1 VEQNGSLWMRP
12 ERNRRGPDPAYSRE
26 QITAAA
32 IKIADAEG
40 IEALSIRRVAREV
53 GAGAMSLYRY
63 IDSKDDLIE
72 LMVDAVEGEDPVPAK
87 PSGDWRAD
95 LRELAEREHAM
106 TRRHPWL
113 TTRVTSRPSFGP
125 NTLRTFEYGL
135 SCIDGLGFSID
146 EMLAVAISVTGY
158 VRTFVQGELA
168 EAELR
173 RRTKLTEEEW
183 RLSQAP
189 YLQKLIESGKYPL
202 FTKVILDAELPHMNP
217 ERRFRTGLDH
227 LLDGISA
234 QLERKH

>member
-1 VEQNGSLWMRP
+1 MERSGSIWMRP
-12 ERNRRGPDPAYSRE
+12 ERSGRGPDPAYSRE

-32 IKIADAEG
+32 IKIADEEG

-72 LMVDAVEGEDPVPAK
+72 LMSDAAEGEEPLPDK

-95 LRELAEREHAM
+95 LRDFAARSRTLL
-106 TRRHPWL
+106 RRHPWL

-125 NTLRTFEYGL
+125 NALRCYEYGL
-135 SCIDGLGFSID
+135 RCIDGLGLSID
-146 EMLAVAISVTGY
+146 EMLAISISMTGY
-158 VRTFVQGELA
+158 VRTFVQGEQA
-168 EAELR
+168 EVELR
-173 RRTKLTEEEW
+173 RRTKLTEEDW

-189 YLQKLIESGKYPL
+189 YLEQIIGSGKYPL
-202 FTKVILDAELPHMNP
+202 FTKVILDAALPHMDP
-217 ERRFRTGLDH
+217 DRQFSTGLDH

-234 QLERKH
+234 QLERKR